1 MTTGSS
7 ELSNLRRESLLQEH
21 FLFLTLDRVSCV
33 WAGLGSGHGSS
44 GSSAQS
50 SVSSQQQ
57 PGHWHQ
63 GRHGCCGTRP
73 LPDTR
78 RTCRHQAN
86 LLYLKSCLLRAVW
99 GRGQHS
105 SPSPCR
111 CLNAWHEMEEPTNDV
126 VKIMSESEIRFAQ
139 LNKVKP

>member
-44 GSSAQS
+44 GSSARS

-86 LLYLKSCLLRAVW
+86 LLYLKSCLWRAVW

-105 SPSPCR
+105 SLTISLQTSERPERVTSDGGANER
-111 CLNAWHEMEEPTNDV
+111 C
-126 VKIMSESEIRFAQ
+126 SE
-139 LNKVKP
+139 NNV